1 MFLSLKKETRTMR
14 TEDSFSMLEVNDS
27 LIVDIDTIEIEFHDG
42 LTMQWVTF
50 IHTAIVNEGKTEES
64 LYTSECN
71 TYAVTVMG
79 TYMGELTDR
88 IRLDNLRYA

>member
-1 MFLSLKKETRTMR
+1 MR
-14 TEDSFSMLEVNDS
+14 IEDSFSTLEVNDS

-50 IHTAIVNEGKTEES
+50 MHSEIVKEGKTEES
-64 LYTSECN
+64 LYTSDCK

-79 TYMGELTDR
+79 TFMGELSDNIT
-88 IRLDNLRYA
+88 LHNLRYA